1 MSRNVEEKEMSHVV
15 IIGQLE
21 SDQEGKRDDEISSSI
36 TAFGI
41 LGTEHSWGS
50 LEHLLNFAFLFTYSY
65 GSYAACNHS
74 VADLTLPTDIFFKQ

>member
-41 LGTEHSWGS
+41 LGTEHS
-50 LEHLLNFAFLFTYSY
+50 
-65 GSYAACNHS
+65 
-74 VADLTLPTDIFFKQ
+74 